1 MPRQR
6 GEGEGRVVAKTVV
19 LRRQIRN
26 ASRAKNSDRRKI
38 NLVMSYLFL
47 TTAPRKRRSVTM
59 TMVRKHLKERR
70 RGGGGLEC
78 LA

>member
-1 MPRQR
+1 
-6 GEGEGRVVAKTVV
+6 VAKTVV

>member
-19 LRRQIRN
+19 LRRQMRN

-59 TMVRKHLKERR
+59 TMVRKHLKDRR
-70 RGGGGLEC
+70 RGGED
-78 LA
+78 